1 MLQTP
6 TAMAQT
12 SAQKYFMMSQ
22 SFWNETTD
30 TKEEVRECRV
40 EEHEDDDIHWSLD
53 ETEYLDDVPSF
64 SHEHTVGLFNIG
76 HVQHGLHQYEQAL
89 HCTIEA
95 LQFYRGDDTQY
106 LASLFFNV
114 GLLESLLVSAG
125 KTAYFNHLVS
135 TETALQ
141 QSLKILMRNAP
152 TILKPSGCDAR
163 LFENTIHRNLLI
175 GQTVWLLDEA
185 QRNYPE
191 EAEAG
196 GSMRLLQN
204 VLSAWC
210 YSSYQPH
217 SATFQ
222 SLQSLGTLYMKKGD
236 LNYACCFLL
245 EALRMGQPEHY
256 PCYWGEGRSSIVTDD
271 TTILELWAQL
281 GECHQ
286 LAGRNVEALSC
297 FKKAIVILKQ
307 SSDSLV
313 SKSSDEQAIFASVL
327 FNIGLVHAS
336 SHKKTPRQ
344 RQKALHSFALCLDV
358 RRASLGHDHP
368 AVAHVLYSMAMIMKD
383 DGQVHSAVQLLR
395 ESVVIR
401 CKAPIPDFFAVAP
414 SLLAMATIHEERGEY
429 LEALLMYQ
437 ELLALLQASSIIQPN
452 TTSTALFFDISSR
465 MATTTTTPT
474 APPILSEEDVWIRL
488 GHVQQ
493 TLGQMDGAKESY
505 EQATRILRCQLQT
518 EEEEAATN
526 NCQCMP
532 LSRRYSQ
539 QRSAMIE
546 VLRDLGYVQLDRAD
560 RTSANAYFE
569 ELSSMSN
576 EALPWSDFNRSFSS
590 AAAA

>member
-6 TAMAQT
+6 TTMAQT
-12 SAQKYFMMSQ
+12 RHQNYFGMSQ
-22 SFWNETTD
+22 SFGNVTTKAK
-30 TKEEVRECRV
+30 KEIGECRV
-40 EEHEDDDIHWSLD
+40 EEHEDDDMHWSLD
-53 ETEYLDDVPSF
+53 ETENLDDAPYF
-64 SHEHTVGLFNIG
+64 SEEHSMGLFNIG
-76 HVQHGLHQYEQAL
+76 HVHHGLHQYEQAL
-89 HCTIEA
+89 HCTMAA
-95 LQFYRGDDTQY
+95 LQFYTGDDTQY

-114 GLLESLLVSAG
+114 GLLESLLVSAE
-125 KTAYFNHLVS
+125 KTAYIYHLVS
-135 TETALQ
+135 TESALQ
-141 QSLKILMRNAP
+141 QSLKILMRNAA

-185 QRNYPE
+185 QRNSPE
-191 EAEAG
+191 KSEAG

-210 YSSYQPH
+210 YPSYQPH

-222 SLQSLGTLYMKKGD
+222 SLQSLGTLYMKKGY

-245 EALRMGQPEHY
+245 EALRMVQPDHY
-256 PCYWGEGRSSIVTDD
+256 PCGWGEGRPSIVTDD

-297 FKKAIVILKQ
+297 FKQAIVILKQ
-307 SSDSLV
+307 FSDSLV
-313 SKSSDEQAIFASVL
+313 SKSFDEQAIFASVL

-368 AVAHVLYSMAMIMKD
+368 AVAHVLYNMAMIMKE
-383 DGQVHSAVQLLR
+383 DGQVHSAFR
-395 ESVVIR
+395 FFKESVVIR
-401 CKAPIPDFFAVAP
+401 CKGPTPDFSAVGP

-437 ELLALLQASSIIQPN
+437 ELLALLQASSISQPN
-452 TTSTALFFDISSR
+452 TTSTTLFADTLNSSR
-465 MATTTTTPT
+465 VATT
-474 APPILSEEDVWIRL
+474 PPILSEEDILIRL

-493 TLGQMDGAKESY
+493 ALGQMDGAKESY

-518 EEEEAATN
+518 EEGDEADTN
-526 NCQCMP
+526 NGQCITR
-532 LSRRYSQ
+532 SRRYSQ
-539 QRSAMIE
+539 QRSIMIE

-560 RTSANAYFE
+560 RASAYAYFE
-569 ELSSMSN
+569 ELSSLSN